1 MMNITKDFIKHCSR
15 LYNNNHKFND
25 NTIIKIGIGKEC
37 SNVSVTPY
45 NKQDK
50 ISQLHSKISNN
61 INYNQFKTLK
71 NIKEITHRFQNKIIG
86 TFEIDDIFITLTQM
100 DQKIKINDDVT
111 IINDFT
117 EKVTDVIQAGF
128 NRILKKY
135 EINVT
140 ALLNVNDVHKNKILH
155 FHALVKFSNNIF
167 NNPIL
172 ATGHLIKEDI
182 LDNLKN
188 YFKKY
193 NLNCKIK
200 RIYNVNGLANYLGR
214 KQSNIDKYIDYADS
228 FKHIP
233 TNMKLYRTKGKVEK
247 KKEYYIEYGVLKNIL
262 NFLFEKTNINETFS
276 KQYFIKDTDGNILYR
291 VSRFTLE
298 FDRQYYD
305 LINNTLKQYD
315 IRHLDNV
322 A

>member
-1 MMNITKDFIKHCSR
+1 MNITKDFIKHCSR
-15 LYNNNHKFND
+15 LYNNNHRFND
-25 NTIIKIGIGKEC
+25 DTIIKIGIGKEC

-45 NKQDK
+45 NKQNK
-50 ISQLHSKISNN
+50 ISNLNSKISNI
-61 INYNQFKTLK
+61 INYNQFKTSK
-71 NIKEITHRFQNKIIG
+71 NIKEITHRYQNKIIG

-100 DQKIKINDDVT
+100 DQKIKINNDIK
-111 IINDFT
+111 IINNFT
-117 EKVTDVIQAGF
+117 EKVTNVIQAGF
-128 NRILKKY
+128 NRVLKKH
-135 EINVT
+135 NVKVNS
-140 ALLNVNDVHKNKILH
+140 LLNVIDFHKNGVLH
-155 FHALVKFSNNIF
+155 FHTLIKFDNNIF
-167 NNPIL
+167 NNNVLTI
-172 ATGHLIKEDI
+172 GHNINEDI
-182 LDNLKN
+182 LDKLKK
-188 YFKKY
+188 YFKRYK
-193 NLNCKIK
+193 LNCKIK

-214 KQSNIDKYIDYADS
+214 KQNNVDKYIDYAYS

-233 TNMKLYRTKGKVEK
+233 INMKLYRIKGKVEN

-276 KQYFIKDTDGNILYR
+276 KQYFIKDIDGNILYR

-315 IRHLDNV
+315 IRYLDNV

>member
-1 MMNITKDFIKHCSR
+1 MNITKDFLKHCSR

-25 NTIIKIGIGKEC
+25 DTIIKISIGKEC

-50 ISQLHSKISNN
+50 ISNSSSKNSNN

-71 NIKEITHRFQNKIIG
+71 NIKEITHRYQNKIIG

-100 DQKIKINDDVT
+100 DQKIKINNDIK
-111 IINDFT
+111 IINNFT
-117 EKVTDVIQAGF
+117 EKVTNVIQAGF
-128 NRILKKY
+128 NRVLKKH
-135 EINVT
+135 NVKVNS
-140 ALLNVNDVHKNKILH
+140 LLNVIDFHKNGALH
-155 FHALVKFSNNIF
+155 FHTLIKFDDNIF
-167 NNPIL
+167 NNNVLTI
-172 ATGHLIKEDI
+172 GHNINEDI
-182 LDNLKN
+182 LDKLKN
-188 YFKKY
+188 YFKRYK
-193 NLNCKIK
+193 LNCKIK

-214 KQSNIDKYIDYADS
+214 KQNNVDKYIDYAYS

-233 TNMKLYRTKGKVEK
+233 VNMKLYRTKGKVEK
-247 KKEYYIEYGVLKNIL
+247 RKEYYIEYGVLKNIL

-276 KQYFIKDTDGNILYR
+276 KQYFIKDIDGNILYR

-298 FDRQYYD
+298 FDKQYYD

-315 IRHLDNV
+315 IRYLNNV

>member
-1 MMNITKDFIKHCSR
+1 MNITKDFLKHCSR

-25 NTIIKIGIGKEC
+25 DTIIKIGIGKEC

-45 NKQDK
+45 NKQDR
-50 ISQLHSKISNN
+50 ISNSSSKNSNN

-71 NIKEITHRFQNKIIG
+71 NIKEITHRYQNKIIG

-100 DQKIKINDDVT
+100 DQKIKINNDIK
-111 IINDFT
+111 IINNFT
-117 EKVTDVIQAGF
+117 EKVTNVIQAGF
-128 NRILKKY
+128 NRVLKKH
-135 EINVT
+135 NVKVNS
-140 ALLNVNDVHKNKILH
+140 LLNVIDFHKNGVLH
-155 FHALVKFSNNIF
+155 FHTLIKFDNNIF
-167 NNPIL
+167 NNNVLTI
-172 ATGHLIKEDI
+172 GHNINEDI
-182 LDNLKN
+182 LDKLKK
-188 YFKKY
+188 YFKRYK
-193 NLNCKIK
+193 LNCKIK

-214 KQSNIDKYIDYADS
+214 KQNNVDKYIDYAYS

-233 TNMKLYRTKGKVEK
+233 INMKLYRIKGKVEN

-276 KQYFIKDTDGNILYR
+276 KQYFIKDIDGNILYR

-315 IRHLDNV
+315 IRYLDNV

>member
-1 MMNITKDFIKHCSR
+1 MNITKDFIKHCSR
-15 LYNNNHKFND
+15 LYNNNHRFND
-25 NTIIKIGIGKEC
+25 DTIIKIGIGKEC

-45 NKQDK
+45 NKQNK
-50 ISQLHSKISNN
+50 ISNLNSKISNI
-61 INYNQFKTLK
+61 INYNQFKTSK
-71 NIKEITHRFQNKIIG
+71 NIKEITHRYQNKIIG

-100 DQKIKINDDVT
+100 DQKIKINNDIK
-111 IINDFT
+111 IINNFT
-117 EKVTDVIQAGF
+117 EKVTNVIQAGF
-128 NRILKKY
+128 NRVLKKH
-135 EINVT
+135 NVKVNS
-140 ALLNVNDVHKNKILH
+140 LLNVIDFHKNGVLH
-155 FHALVKFSNNIF
+155 FHTLIKFDNNIF
-167 NNPIL
+167 NNNVLTI
-172 ATGHLIKEDI
+172 GHNINEDI
-182 LDNLKN
+182 LDKLKK
-188 YFKKY
+188 YFKRYK
-193 NLNCKIK
+193 LNCKIK

-214 KQSNIDKYIDYADS
+214 KQNNVDKYIDYAYS

-233 TNMKLYRTKGKVEK
+233 VNMKLYRIKGKVEN

-276 KQYFIKDTDGNILYR
+276 KQYFIKDIEGNILYR

-315 IRHLDNV
+315 IRYLDNV

>member
-1 MMNITKDFIKHCSR
+1 MNITKDFLKHCSR
-15 LYNNNHKFND
+15 LYNNNHRFND
-25 NTIIKIGIGKEC
+25 DTIIKIGIGKEC

-45 NKQDK
+45 NKQDR
-50 ISQLHSKISNN
+50 ISNSSSKNSNN

-71 NIKEITHRFQNKIIG
+71 NIKEITHRYQNKIIG

-100 DQKIKINDDVT
+100 DQKIKINNDIK
-111 IINDFT
+111 IINNFT
-117 EKVTDVIQAGF
+117 EKVTNVIQAGF
-128 NRILKKY
+128 NRVLKKH
-135 EINVT
+135 NVKVNS
-140 ALLNVNDVHKNKILH
+140 LLNVIDFHKNGVLH
-155 FHALVKFSNNIF
+155 FHTLIKFDNNIF
-167 NNPIL
+167 NNNVLTI
-172 ATGHLIKEDI
+172 GHNINEDI
-182 LDNLKN
+182 LDKLKN
-188 YFKKY
+188 YFKRYK
-193 NLNCKIK
+193 LNCKIK

-214 KQSNIDKYIDYADS
+214 KQNNVDKYIDYAYS

-233 TNMKLYRTKGKVEK
+233 VNMKLYRTKGKVEK
-247 KKEYYIEYGVLKNIL
+247 RKEYYLKYGVLKNIL

-276 KQYFIKDTDGNILYR
+276 KQYFIKDIDGNILYR

-315 IRHLDNV
+315 IRYLNNV

>member
-1 MMNITKDFIKHCSR
+1 MNITKDFIKHCSR
-15 LYNNNHKFND
+15 LYNNNHRFND
-25 NTIIKIGIGKEC
+25 DTIIKIGIGKEC

-45 NKQDK
+45 NKQNK
-50 ISQLHSKISNN
+50 ISNLNSKISNI
-61 INYNQFKTLK
+61 INYNQFKTSK
-71 NIKEITHRFQNKIIG
+71 NIKEITHRYQNKIIG

-100 DQKIKINDDVT
+100 DQKIKINNDIK
-111 IINDFT
+111 IINNFT
-117 EKVTDVIQAGF
+117 EKVTNVIQAGF
-128 NRILKKY
+128 NRVLKKH
-135 EINVT
+135 NVKVNS
-140 ALLNVNDVHKNKILH
+140 LLNVIDFHKNGVLH
-155 FHALVKFSNNIF
+155 FHTLIKFDNNIF
-167 NNPIL
+167 NNNVLTI
-172 ATGHLIKEDI
+172 GHNINEDI
-182 LDNLKN
+182 LDKLKK
-188 YFKKY
+188 YFKRYK
-193 NLNCKIK
+193 LNCKIK

-214 KQSNIDKYIDYADS
+214 KQNNVDKYIDYAYS

-233 TNMKLYRTKGKVEK
+233 VNMKLYRIKGKVEN

-276 KQYFIKDTDGNILYR
+276 KQYFIKDIEGNILYR

-315 IRHLDNV
+315 IRYLNNV